1 MLIVYQDMN
10 MFTMKTL
17 IKQDYALEQPSI
29 LIKDIIMLGGDSETS
44 VLNKKNLT
52 KQLSI
57 FKMQFP

>member
-1 MLIVYQDMN
+1 
-10 MFTMKTL
+10 MKTL

-29 LIKDIIMLGGDSETS
+29 LIKDIIMLGGDLETS